1 MDAIIKLHSDNYI
14 RGVFFEN
21 IAPSDYDTQLR
32 LAEGREFL
40 KFLARRHSTS

>member
-1 MDAIIKLHSDNYI
+1 MASDMAVC
-14 RGVFFEN
+14 RR
-21 IAPSDYDTQLR
+21 R